1 MNLEHDIEGNEEDS
15 FPSMEKQR
23 KDKDMN
29 ELDLRGPYSKI
40 AGRSQAA
47 KDEQIRKSVH
57 EYLIRALGY
66 VAADHVP
73 YHVGFTGSRGI
84 KDRSSDLRCVLD
96 VLLGHDFY
104 SLHHGDCIGGD
115 FQAHNA
121 ALRCGFSIV
130 IHPPLNNRYRF
141 FGDLNNSLHQ
151 VAVLKQKTY
160 LARNHDIVDES
171 RLLVALP
178 KRPESMRSGTW
189 ATIRYARKLGKP
201 IIIV

>member
-15 FPSMEKQR
+15 FGSMKKQKVER
-23 KDKDMN
+23 KN

-40 AGRSQAA
+40 SSRTQAA
-47 KDEQIRKSVH
+47 KDEEIRKSVH
-57 EYLIRALGY
+57 EYVIRTLGY
-66 VAADHVP
+66 TAADHVP
-73 YHVGFTGSRGI
+73 YHVGFTGSRGVQ
-84 KDRSSDLRCVLD
+84 DRSGDLRCVLD

-121 ALRCGFSIV
+121 AIKCGYSIV
-130 IHPPLNNRYRF
+130 IHPPLDDRYRF
-141 FGDLNNSLHQ
+141 FGEFTGPLHS
-151 VAVLKQKTY
+151 VAVLEPKEF
-160 LARNHDIVDES
+160 LLRNHDIVDES

-178 KRPESMRSGTW
+178 KRAEHLRSGTW